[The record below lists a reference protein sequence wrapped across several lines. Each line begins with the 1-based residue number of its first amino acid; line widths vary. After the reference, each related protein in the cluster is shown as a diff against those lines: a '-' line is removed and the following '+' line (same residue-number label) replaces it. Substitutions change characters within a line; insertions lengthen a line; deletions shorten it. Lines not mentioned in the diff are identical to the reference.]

1 MNDYLSVLEGILDWY
16 GVVGMILCA
25 LAAVDWLDFKISL
38 TRKRFFVLWLLC
50 LSLTASPLLFPS
62 LESALSPAAYDRLL
76 FIGSLVCWNS
86 AKCLLLAITLKRSLF
101 LDKGYLL
108 FILYFLLLLFGESC
122 DLSAFPII
130 ATLSILWMLAPT
142 SRLLAP
148 TKKE

>member
-1 MNDYLSVLEGILDWY
+1 MCGSS
-16 GVVGMILCA
+16 
-25 LAAVDWLDFKISL
+25 LAA
-38 TRKRFFVLWLLC
+38 RRLL
-50 LSLTASPLLFPS
+50 S
-62 LESALSPAAYDRLL
+62 AAYDKLL
-76 FIGSLVCWNS
+76 FIGSLVCRSS

-130 ATLSILWMLAPT
+130 ATLSILWLLAPT